1 MTSLQ
6 PLPGGTNDF
15 AELRARNELYIDKT
29 AYIADMLDGFSKFC
43 FLARPRRFG
52 KSLLVSTLECLF
64 QGRAPLFQGT
74 QIHDRSP
81 QSPNWIW
88 PEPAPVIRWNMND
101 WHTQDADTLNAELLA
116 YIGDHFDRFALER
129 PRGDRGAAS
138 LFRHLLIALAAR
150 KGKVAVLVDEYDY
163 PLLHNLE
170 NPALP
175 AIQSTLAAFY
185 GVLKNCDAQLR
196 FVFIT
201 GITRFARTNLFSGL
215 NNLRDLSHETPFNG
229 LLGFT
234 EEEVQRYLRPYMEDM
249 TDEERQPLADAP
261 TRLRE
266 YYNGYRFAKGV
277 PDAARVY
284 NPYSTLY
291 SLNTKVLDAY
301 WMETG
306 IPFFLPCMLLAHGC
320 DVRDVRRQPGD
331 AALKDILTPKQLAQL
346 WQTSPAVQRPSGRA
360 KPALIKMMF
369 QAGYLTLV
377 QDQAGRYVTDFPNLE
392 VTTSFVQDLL
402 PYLLENEDY
411 ALTHV
416 TDICDAVRMRDPEA
430 LREVGN
436 RLMATLTY
444 LEHTPQ
450 ETYYQTLLHVALLA
464 LQHQADVQAEVL
476 LHRGRPDIVVAM
488 ARDVVI
494 MELKMD
500 DAPADPLA
508 QADRQAY
515 AKRFT
520 DQGKTVHI
528 WGLTIDRAAR
538 EIRDIVSKQVPASI
552 GAVT

>member
-6 PLPGGTNDF
+6 PLSGGTNDF

-29 AYIADMLDGFSKFC
+29 AYIADMLDGFSKYC

-64 QGRAPLFQGT
+64 QGRADLFRGT
-74 QIHDRSP
+74 ALDGRTP
-81 QSPNWIW
+81 QRPNWIW
-88 PEPAPVIRWNMND
+88 PDPVPTLRLNMNA
-101 WHTQDADTLNAELLA
+101 WNPKDADTLETELQTYFRDCFDHFALTCPRGPRAAATLFENLLA
-116 YIGDHFDRFALER
+116 
-129 PRGDRGAAS
+129 S
-138 LFRHLLIALAAR
+138 LAAR
-150 KGKVAVLVDEYDY
+150 DGRVAVLIDEYDY
-163 PLLHNLE
+163 PLLHNLDK
-170 NPALP
+170 PALP
-175 AIQSTLAAFY
+175 AIQSMLAAFY
-185 GVLKNCDAQLR
+185 GILKNCDAQLR

-234 EEEVQRYLRPYMEDM
+234 EEEVHGYLRPYMTDM
-249 TDEERQPLADAP
+249 TNEERQPLADAP
-261 TRLRE
+261 ARLRE

-301 WMETG
+301 WTETG
-306 IPFFLPCMLLAHGC
+306 IPFFLPRMLLAHGC
-320 DVRDVRRQPGD
+320 DVRDVRRQPSD
-331 AALKDILTPKQLAQL
+331 AALKSILTPEQLAQL
-346 WQTSPAVQRPSGRA
+346 WQTSPAAQRLSRRA

-377 QDQAGRYVTDFPNLE
+377 QDQTGRYVTDFPNLE
-392 VTTSFVQDLL
+392 VTTGFVQDLL

-430 LREVGN
+430 LQEAGN
-436 RLMATLTY
+436 RLMAALTY

-464 LQHQADVQAEVL
+464 LQHKADVQAEVL

-488 ARDVVI
+488 AREVVI

-528 WGLTIDRAAR
+528 WGLTIGRAER
-538 EIRDIVSKQVPASI
+538 EIRDVAAKQVPASI
-552 GAVT
+552 RARD